1 MRNIFGM
8 RGLGYTPPSATVNS
22 NGIVTTITP
31 PATPAPKVSLLDR
44 ILGTATKITDFGNK
58 AAGTYTNITNALT
71 PQQQAQAQAAAQAAG
86 YTYDPKN
93 PTKIL
98 TDEDRGLVTNELAT
112 STKVGI
118 GLGIAALVGG
128 IIYAVTR
135 KKKKGMGCPEPDADN
150 KPDLSGV
157 KKKKSKKRKK

>member
-1 MRNIFGM
+1 MRGYNGY
-8 RGLGYTPPSATVNS
+8 RGLGEYKSPTATVNPT
-22 NGIVTTITP
+22 GIVTTITP
-31 PATPAPKVSLLDR
+31 PATPVPKTSWLDR
-44 ILGTATKITDFGNK
+44 FLNTATKVTDFGNK
-58 AAGTYTNITNALT
+58 AAGTYTTVASALN

-86 YTYDPKN
+86 YTPKQN
-93 PTKIL
+93 L
-98 TDEDRGLVTNELAT
+98 SDEDRGLVTNELAT

-135 KKKKGMGCPEPDADN
+135 EKKKGMGCPEPDADN

-157 KKKKSKKRKK
+157 KKKKSRKRKK